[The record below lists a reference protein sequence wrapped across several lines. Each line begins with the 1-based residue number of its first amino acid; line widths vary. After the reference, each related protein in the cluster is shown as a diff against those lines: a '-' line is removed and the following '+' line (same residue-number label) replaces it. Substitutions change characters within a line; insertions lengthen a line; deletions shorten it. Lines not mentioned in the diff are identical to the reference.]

1 MVQRESVL
9 VARGTKTEIRPGVW
23 RLHAIAGYDGATGN
37 PRQLSRTVTGG
48 TQVVERE
55 LARFVA
61 EVEAGEVLMGTDQT
75 AGCVPGRLVG
85 LRRAAPVSDDD
96 PGVPGQ
102 GPPLEGRP
110 RDEEGIQADRP
121 GPRPDVLPLARRRCG
136 TPDRPAL
143 SPGPGHCAEA
153 SSTVGSANPLRDRPG
168 PAAGIDP
175 TPGAG
180 LGPGQ
185 MGSTGPGP
193 QGREPV
199 TAMAVLLAGVTGA
212 RRGEL
217 CGLRWSDIDE
227 ASRQLTIARSI
238 RHGLDKQELV
248 VAPTKTGRAR
258 RISLDARA
266 LDVLVRYREQAESW
280 AVAARVAMAPDG
292 YILTLDPSGVTPIK
306 PDTITSGFARAAK
319 HVGVR
324 LRFHDLRHMSAS
336 LLIGAGTDV
345 RTVAGR
351 LGHADAS
358 TTLRIYAHAFE
369 ARDRQAAEVLGAL
382 LPGQAGNK

>member
-1 MVQRESVL
+1 
-9 VARGTKTEIRPGVW
+9 VW
-23 RLHAIAGYDGATGN
+23 RLRATAGYDGATGN
-37 PRQLSRTVTGG
+37 PRQLSRTVNGG
-48 TQVVERE
+48 VRVAERE
-55 LARFVA
+55 LARFVG
-61 EVEAGEVLMGTDQT
+61 EVEAGEVPMGTDQT
-75 AGCVPGRLVG
+75 LAAFLDSWLAFVEP
-85 LRRAAPVSDDD
+85 LRSPTTIRGYRDKVRRWKAALGTRKVSKLTAQDLDRTYSRWLEDGAAPQTVQHCHR
-96 PGVPGQ
+96 V
-102 GPPLEGRP
+102 LATALK
-110 RDEEGIQADRP
+110 QAQRWGLLTRCVTD
-121 GPRPDVLPLARRRCG
+121 LARPPASVHRPE
-136 TPDRPAL
+136 PDLDPATW
-143 SPGPGHCAEA
+143 EA
-153 SSTVGSANPLRDRPG
+153 LVLDLK
-168 PAAGIDP
+168 D
-175 TPGAG
+175 
-180 LGPGQ
+180 
-185 MGSTGPGP
+185 
-193 QGREPV
+193 REPV

-227 ASRQLTIARSI
+227 TSRQLTIARSI

-258 RISLDARA
+258 RISLDTRA
-266 LDVLVRYREQAESW
+266 LEVLVRYREQAESW
-280 AVAARVAMAPDG
+280 AAAARVAMAPDG

-306 PDTITSGFARAAK
+306 PDTITSGFARAARR
-319 HVGVR
+319 VGVR

-382 LPGQAGNK
+382 LPGQAGKK

>member
-1 MVQRESVL
+1 MP
-9 VARGTKTEIRPGVW
+9 T
-23 RLHAIAGYDGATGN
+23 
-37 PRQLSRTVTGG
+37 
-48 TQVVERE
+48 
-55 LARFVA
+55 
-61 EVEAGEVLMGTDQT
+61 GTDQT
-75 AGCVPGRLVG
+75 LAAFLDAWLAFVEP
-85 LRRAAPVSDDD
+85 LRSPTTIRGYRDKVRRWKAALGARKVSKLTAQDIDRTYSHWLEEGAAPQTVQHCHRVLATALKQAQRWGLITRCVTDLA
-96 PGVPGQ
+96 Q
-102 GPPLEGRP
+102 PPASIHRAP
-110 RDEEGIQADRP
+110 
-121 GPRPDVLPLARRRCG
+121 PD
-136 TPDRPAL
+136 
-143 SPGPGHCAEA
+143 
-153 SSTVGSANPLRDRPG
+153 
-168 PAAGIDP
+168 
-175 TPGAG
+175 
-180 LGPGQ
+180 LGPV
-185 MGSTGPGP
+185 TGEALVVDLED
-193 QGREPV
+193 REPV

-227 ASRQLTIARSI
+227 TRRQLTIARSI
-238 RHGLDKQELV
+238 RHGLDKQQLV

-258 RISLDARA
+258 RVSLDARA

-280 AVAARVAMAPDG
+280 AAAAGVPIAPDG
-292 YILTLDPSGVTPIK
+292 YLLTLDPSGVTPIK

-319 HVGVR
+319 RVGIR

-382 LPGQAGNK
+382 LPGQADNN